1 MLNKL
6 IDLSK
11 KSSSG
16 WLLRSKH
23 LFTGLLSCWLV
34 MAGPFT
40 GQAQEDAL
48 APYLRLAE
56 SENPTLKRA
65 YQQYQAALQAIPQAE
80 ALPDPQLQAGYFLS
94 PVETRVGPQQLRLSV
109 SQSFPW
115 FGTLDAQGE
124 AARLKAKARQKA
136 YQATKNNVYWQVKKA
151 WYQLYH
157 LQARIRVT
165 EDNVAILASLERL
178 ANNKFK
184 SGEASM
190 VDVIRTEM
198 DLAELEDQ
206 LARLRD
212 KKAPYRQALA
222 EAVNQPV
229 DALPPMTDTLPLKRL
244 SATPSNLKDTL
255 KKHNP
260 KLQQLALETRSQ
272 SAAEKVAEKHAYP
285 DFKLGMQYINTG
297 ERSAEGIPDNGQDAF
312 MPNVSISIPI
322 NQQAYQA
329 EQQEAAYRKDA
340 ASQQEK
346 AKRNEFMTRLEEAYE
361 NYEDAQRRVAL
372 YREQVR
378 RAQQALDILMTNY
391 SSGND
396 FEEILRMQQQR
407 LDYELALAEAR
418 VDQNRSVARL
428 RYLTGQALNP

>member
-1 MLNKL
+1 MLHKL
-6 IDLSK
+6 IDPLK
-11 KSSSG
+11 KPLPG
-16 WLLRSKH
+16 WLLRSEH
-23 LFTGLLSCWLV
+23 LVKVMLSCWLL
-34 MAGPFT
+34 MAVAFT
-40 GQAQEDAL
+40 GQAQENAL

-94 PVETRVGPQQLRLSV
+94 PVETRVGPQQFRLSA
-109 SQSFPW
+109 SQSLPW
-115 FGTLDAQGE
+115 FGTLDAKGRV
-124 AARLKAKARQKA
+124 ARLKAKAHQQA
-136 YQATKNNVYWQVKKA
+136 YQVTKNDIYWQVKKA

-157 LQARIRVT
+157 LQARMRVT
-165 EDNVAILASLERL
+165 ADNVAILESLERL

-212 KKAPYRQALA
+212 KRAPFRHALA

-229 DALPPMTDTLPLKRL
+229 DALPPMPDTLRLKRL
-244 SATPSNLKDTL
+244 SVPPSNLKDTL
-255 KKHNP
+255 EKHNP
-260 KLQQLALETRSQ
+260 KLRQLALETRSQ

-285 DFKLGMQYINTG
+285 DFKLGMQYINTS

-312 MPNVSISIPI
+312 MPHVSISIPI

-329 EQQEAAYRKDA
+329 EQQEAAYQKDA
-340 ASQQEK
+340 AGQQEK

-361 NYEDAQRRVAL
+361 TYKDARRRVAL

-391 SSGND
+391 SSGDD
-396 FEEILRMQQQR
+396 FEELLRMQQQR
-407 LDYELALAEAR
+407 LDYELSLAEAR

-428 RYLTGQALNP
+428 RYLTGQTLNP